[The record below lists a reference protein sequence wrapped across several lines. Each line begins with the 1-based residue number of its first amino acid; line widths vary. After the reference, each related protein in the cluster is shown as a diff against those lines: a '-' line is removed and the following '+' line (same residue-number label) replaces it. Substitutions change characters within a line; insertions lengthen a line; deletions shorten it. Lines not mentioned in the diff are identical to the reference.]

1 MKRLIFAFALTALF
15 VTSAVARPTPGQESQ
30 LSPAEVKAFRDFIQ
44 SQKAVQ
50 PVAVVKPAPPAAID
64 PAPVA
69 IPAPVAAPAAST
81 IVVPSPPVAVAASP
95 VTVSSGPG
103 GETTVSIGTIAG
115 QALNWILTIAAV
127 PVSGYVVL
135 ILNRFLSNLK
145 IPMTDAARARIKE
158 MVVNG
163 INLAAPAVQKQLD
176 GQGTIAIKNETVA
189 QAVKYVQTHG
199 ADTIKKLGLD
209 PTSPAAE
216 EAIRAWI
223 ATAIADPMIPTPP
236 VLDPLPAVPQPTP
249 AKV

>member
-1 MKRLIFAFALTALF
+1 VNA
-15 VTSAVARPTPGQESQ
+15 
-30 LSPAEVKAFRDFIQ
+30 
-44 SQKAVQ
+44 
-50 PVAVVKPAPPAAID
+50 
-64 PAPVA
+64 
-69 IPAPVAAPAAST
+69 
-81 IVVPSPPVAVAASP
+81 
-95 VTVSSGPG
+95 GPG
-103 GETTVSIGTIAG
+103 GETTVSIGTLAG

-163 INLAAPAVQKQLD
+163 INLAAPAVQKQLE

-216 EAIRAWI
+216 EAIKAWI
-223 ATAIADPMIPTPP
+223 ATAIADPTIPTPP
-236 VLDPLPAVPQPTP
+236 VLDPPPPVPQPAP